1 MKSKVFS
8 VMILF
13 LGTFLAG
20 SVQADYSKYIDA
32 EGQVSDLVVKCLNLS
47 GIAVK
52 GEGEEKSVKDPVFT
66 LKSRA
71 LKDVVGLVQG
81 RTDPDVS
88 WWIRGVERWM
98 MVNSL
103 LTPQT
108 ARQILTLGL
117 EEFQFN
123 KPVYP
128 NENSYEG
135 LLILGTD
142 AVGVQDRVLF
152 SNELINRGTKVKT
165 VYILTGKRKLEDFE
179 RNAVPYLTADD
190 EGQMVQE
197 ILQKEALPA
206 LQKSSVLVYSEP
218 PEGSP
223 RATTESTVEA
233 FMELSP
239 KHGNYLC
246 VSDGIFIPYQE
257 LVIQNTLD
265 KNYPDSGIRVQCVGP
280 AEKETFEAA
289 NDEQVLNYASVFLDN
304 LSRILYNLEKRQ
316 ENKYASF

>member
-1 MKSKVFS
+1 MKLKVFS

-13 LGTFLAG
+13 LGTFFLDP
-20 SVQADYSKYIDA
+20 VQADYSKYVDS
-32 EGQVSDLVVKCLNLS
+32 EGQVSDLVVRCLNLS
-47 GIAVK
+47 GIAVE
-52 GEGEEKSVKDPVFT
+52 GEGEEKSVKNPILM

-71 LKDVVGLVQG
+71 LKDVVDLVQG
-81 RTDPDVS
+81 RTDPGVS

-98 MVNSL
+98 MFNSL

-179 RNAVPYLTADD
+179 RKAVPYLTADD

-197 ILQKEALPA
+197 ILQKEAIPA
-206 LQKSSVLVYSEP
+206 LKKSSVVYSEP

-289 NDEQVLNYASVFLDN
+289 SDEQVLNYASVFLDN

-316 ENKYASF
+316 ENKNASF

>member
-1 MKSKVFS
+1 MKLKVIS

-20 SVQADYSKYIDA
+20 PVQGDYSKYVDA

-47 GIAVK
+47 GIAIE
-52 GEGEEKSVKDPVFT
+52 GEGEEKSMKQPIFT

-71 LKDVVGLVQG
+71 LKDVVDLVQG

-88 WWIRGVERWM
+88 WWNKGGERWTM
-98 MVNSL
+98 FNPL
-103 LTPQT
+103 LTLPV
-108 ARQILTLGL
+108 ARQIVSLGL
-117 EEFQFN
+117 EEFKFN
-123 KPVYP
+123 EPVYP
-128 NENSYEG
+128 KEGRYEG
-135 LLILGTD
+135 LLILGSD
-142 AVGVQDRVLF
+142 AAGVHDRVLF

-179 RNAVPYLTADD
+179 KKDFPYLTSDD
-190 EGQMVQE
+190 EGQMALE

-206 LQKSSVLVYSEP
+206 LQKSNVLIYSEP

-233 FMELSP
+233 FMEVSP
-239 KHGNYLC
+239 KRGNYLC

-265 KNYPDSGIRVQCVGP
+265 KYYPDSGIKVQCVGP
-280 AEKETFEAA
+280 AEDTFETAR
-289 NDEQVLNYASVFLDN
+289 DEQMLNSASVFLDN

-316 ENKYASF
+316 ENKHAPS